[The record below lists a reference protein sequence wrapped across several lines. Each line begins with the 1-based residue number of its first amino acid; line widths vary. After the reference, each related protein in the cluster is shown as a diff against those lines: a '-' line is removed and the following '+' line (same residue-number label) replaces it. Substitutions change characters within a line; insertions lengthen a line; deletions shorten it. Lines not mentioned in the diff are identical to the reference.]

1 MIRFYSDFLLYI
13 FWRRIIISTFKEKN
27 SLKKIDLR
35 SDTVTLPTDEMREAM
50 NNADVGDDVYQEDPT
65 VNQLEELA
73 AKKMGK
79 EAALFIPS
87 GTMGNLIAV
96 LTHCQRGEEII
107 LEADSHIYYYEVGGM
122 SAVAGVIPRLIIGNK
137 GILDPQDIKKALR
150 DENLHYPKTTLICL
164 ENTHNRAGG
173 TIISPKMVEKIC
185 QLAHQRNIQVHLD
198 GARIF
203 NAAVALNIEPVL
215 LTKSVDSV
223 MFCLSKGLSA
233 PVGSILAGSKEFIQR
248 ARKNRKMLGG
258 GMRQAGILAAAGI
271 IAIEN
276 MVERLEDDH
285 KNAQILGEG
294 LTDIG
299 GIKVDLE
306 TIQTN
311 MVCFDLRESGMDT
324 YQFLPKLAEYNILGS
339 PRPPSKVR
347 LVTHYGISEDD
358 IYTTI
363 KAIKEIVKN

>member
-1 MIRFYSDFLLYI
+1 MENFNKSF
-13 FWRRIIISTFKEKN
+13 N
-27 SLKKIDLR
+27 LKKIDLR
-35 SDTVTLPTDEMREAM
+35 SDTVTLPTDEMRDAM
-50 NNADVGDDVYQEDPT
+50 NNAKVGDDVYQEDPT
-65 VNQLEELA
+65 VNRLEELG

-79 EAALFIPS
+79 EGALFVPS
-87 GTMGNLIAV
+87 GTMGNLLAV
-96 LTHCQRGEEII
+96 LTHCQRGDEVI
-107 LEADSHIYYYEVGGM
+107 LEMDSHIYYYEVGGM
-122 SAVAGVIPRLIIGNK
+122 SAVAGVIPRLIIGDK
-137 GILDPQDIKKALR
+137 GIPDIQNIKLALR

-173 TIISPKMVEKIC
+173 TIIPPMLTTEIC
-185 QLAHQRNIQVHLD
+185 QLAHQQNIAVHLD

-203 NAAVALNIEPVL
+203 NAAIALNIEPVL
-215 LTKSVDSV
+215 LAKNVDSV

-271 IAIEN
+271 VALEK
-276 MVERLEDDH
+276 MVDRLKEDH
-285 KNAQILGEG
+285 KNARILGEG
-294 LTDIG
+294 LADIG

-311 MVCFDLRESGMDT
+311 MACFDLNKSGMGT

-339 PRPPSKVR
+339 PRPPTKVR
-347 LVTHYGISEDD
+347 LVTHYGISEND
-358 IYTTI
+358 IYATI
-363 KAIKEIVKN
+363 KAIKEIVRN

>member
-1 MIRFYSDFLLYI
+1 M
-13 FWRRIIISTFKEKN
+13 K
-27 SLKKIDLR
+27 
-35 SDTVTLPTDEMREAM
+35 
-50 NNADVGDDVYQEDPT
+50 NADVGDDVYQEDPT
-65 VNQLEELA
+65 VNQLEGLA
-73 AKKMGK
+73 AEKLRK
-79 EAALFIPS
+79 EAALFVPS

-96 LTHCQRGEEII
+96 LTHCQRGDEVI
-107 LEADSHIYYYEVGGM
+107 LEIDSHIYFYEVGGM
-122 SAVAGVIPRLIIGNK
+122 SAVAGVIPRLIIGDK
-137 GILDPQDIKKALR
+137 GILDPQDVKRALR
-150 DENLHYPKTTLICL
+150 DDNFHFPKTTLICL

-173 TIISPKMVEKIC
+173 TIISPKLTEEIC
-185 QLAHQRNIQVHLD
+185 QLAHQRNIAVHLD

-203 NAAVALNIEPVL
+203 NAAIALNIEPTL
-215 LTKSVDSV
+215 LTKNVDSV

-276 MVERLEDDH
+276 MVERLGEDH
-285 KNAQILGEG
+285 KNARILGEG
-294 LTDIG
+294 LADID

-311 MVCFDLRESGMDT
+311 MVNIDLQESGMDT
-324 YQFLPKLAEYNILGS
+324 FQFLPKLTEYNILGL
-339 PRPPSKVR
+339 PRPPTKVR
-347 LVTHYGISEDD
+347 LVTHYGISEED
-358 IYTTI
+358 IYVTI

>member
-1 MIRFYSDFLLYI
+1 MSSLNKI
-13 FWRRIIISTFKEKN
+13 FNR
-27 SLKKIDLR
+27 KKIDLR

-50 NNADVGDDVYQEDPT
+50 NNAEVGDDVYQEDPT
-65 VNQLEELA
+65 INRLEELA
-73 AKKMGK
+73 AKKLGK
-79 EAALFIPS
+79 EAALFVPS

-96 LTHCQRGEEII
+96 LTHCQRGDEVI
-107 LEADSHIYYYEVGGM
+107 LEMDSHIYYYEVGGM
-122 SAVAGVIPRLIIGNK
+122 SAVAGVIPRLIAGDK
-137 GILDPQDIKKALR
+137 GILDPQDIKRALR
-150 DENLHYPKTTLICL
+150 EENLHYPKTTLICV

-173 TIISPKMVEKIC
+173 TIIPPEIIEEIC
-185 QLAHQRNIQVHLD
+185 QLGHERNIQVHLD

-203 NAAVALNIEPVL
+203 NAAVALNIEPAL
-215 LTKSVDSV
+215 LTKNVDSV

-276 MVERLEDDH
+276 MVERLGGDH
-285 KNAQILGEG
+285 KNARILGEG
-294 LTDIG
+294 LADIG
-299 GIKVDLE
+299 GIKVDLK

-311 MVCFDLRESGMDT
+311 MVYFDLNKSGMDT

-339 PRPPSKVR
+339 PQPPTKVR
-347 LVTHYGISEDD
+347 LVTHYGINEDD
-358 IYTTI
+358 IYATI

>member
-1 MIRFYSDFLLYI
+1 MK
-13 FWRRIIISTFKEKN
+13 IINNYQLKE
-27 SLKKIDLR
+27 IDLR

-50 NNADVGDDVYQEDPT
+50 NNAEVGDDVYQEDPT
-65 VNQLEELA
+65 VNRLEELA
-73 AKKMGK
+73 AKKLGK
-79 EAALFIPS
+79 ETALFVPS

-96 LTHCQRGEEII
+96 LTHCQRGDEVI
-107 LEADSHIYYYEVGGM
+107 LEMDSHIYYYEVGGM
-122 SAVAGVIPRLIIGNK
+122 SAVAGVIPRLITGDK
-137 GILDPQDIKKALR
+137 GILNPQDIKRALR
-150 DENLHYPKTTLICL
+150 EENLHYPKATLLCL

-173 TIISPKMVEKIC
+173 TIVPLEVIEEIC

-203 NAAVALNIEPVL
+203 NAAIALNIEPAL
-215 LTKSVDSV
+215 LTKNVDSV

-248 ARKNRKMLGG
+248 SRKNRKMLGG

-276 MVERLEDDH
+276 MVERLEEDH
-285 KNAQILGEG
+285 KNARILGEG
-294 LTDIG
+294 LADIG

-306 TIQTN
+306 TVQTN
-311 MVCFDLRESGMDT
+311 MVYLDLNKSGMDT

-339 PRPPSKVR
+339 PRPPTKVR
-347 LVTHYGISEDD
+347 LVTHYGISEED

>member
-1 MIRFYSDFLLYI
+1 
-13 FWRRIIISTFKEKN
+13 
-27 SLKKIDLR
+27 
-35 SDTVTLPTDEMREAM
+35 MREAM
-50 NNADVGDDVYQEDPT
+50 NNAEVGDDVYQEDPT

-79 EAALFIPS
+79 EAALFVPS

-96 LTHCQRGEEII
+96 LTHCQRGDEVI
-107 LEADSHIYYYEVGGM
+107 LEMDSHIYYYEVGGM
-122 SAVAGVIPRLIIGNK
+122 SAVAGVIPRLIIGDK
-137 GILDPQDIKKALR
+137 GIPDPQDIKKALR

-173 TIISPKMVEKIC
+173 TIAPPEVIEEIC

-203 NAAVALNIEPVL
+203 NAAVALNIKPAF
-215 LTKSVDSV
+215 LTENVDSV

-271 IAIEN
+271 IALEQ
-276 MVERLEDDH
+276 MMERLKEDH
-285 KNAQILGEG
+285 KNARILGEG
-294 LTDIG
+294 LADISR
-299 GIKVDLE
+299 IKVDLE

-311 MVCFDLRESGMDT
+311 MVYFDLQESGMNA
-324 YQFLPKLAEYNILGS
+324 YQFLSKLAEYNILGL
-339 PRPPSKVR
+339 PRPPTKVR
-347 LVTHYGISEDD
+347 LVTHYGISEED
-358 IYTTI
+358 INTTI
-363 KAIKEIVKN
+363 KVIKGIVS

>member
-1 MIRFYSDFLLYI
+1 M
-13 FWRRIIISTFKEKN
+13 
-27 SLKKIDLR
+27 R

-50 NNADVGDDVYQEDPT
+50 NNAEVGDDVYQEDST
-65 VNQLEELA
+65 VNRLEELA
-73 AKKMGK
+73 AKKLGK
-79 EAALFIPS
+79 ETALFVPS

-96 LTHCQRGEEII
+96 LTHCQRGDEVI
-107 LEADSHIYYYEVGGM
+107 LEMDSHIYYYEVGGM
-122 SAVAGVIPRLIIGNK
+122 SVVAGVMPRLIIGNK
-137 GILDPQDIKKALR
+137 GIIYPQDIKKALR

-173 TIISPKMVEKIC
+173 TIVPPEVIEEIC
-185 QLAHQRNIQVHLD
+185 QLAHQRKILVHLD

-203 NAAVALNIEPVL
+203 NAAIALNIEPAL
-215 LTKSVDSV
+215 LTKNVDSV

-276 MVERLEDDH
+276 MVERLEEDH
-285 KNAQILGEG
+285 KNARILGEG
-294 LTDIG
+294 LADIG

-306 TIQTN
+306 TVQTN
-311 MVCFDLRESGMDT
+311 MVYLDLNKSGMDT
-324 YQFLPKLAEYNILGS
+324 YQFLPKLTEYNILGS
-339 PRPPSKVR
+339 PRPPTKFR
-347 LVTHYGISEDD
+347 LVTHYGISEED

-363 KAIKEIVKN
+363 KAIKEIVS

>member
-1 MIRFYSDFLLYI
+1 M
-13 FWRRIIISTFKEKN
+13 
-27 SLKKIDLR
+27 
-35 SDTVTLPTDEMREAM
+35 
-50 NNADVGDDVYQEDPT
+50 
-65 VNQLEELA
+65 
-73 AKKMGK
+73 
-79 EAALFIPS
+79 
-87 GTMGNLIAV
+87 
-96 LTHCQRGEEII
+96 
-107 LEADSHIYYYEVGGM
+107 
-122 SAVAGVIPRLIIGNK
+122 
-137 GILDPQDIKKALR
+137 ALR

-173 TIISPKMVEKIC
+173 TITLPEVIEEIY

-203 NAAVALNIEPVL
+203 NAAIALNIEPAL
-215 LTKSVDSV
+215 LAKNVDSV

-271 IAIEN
+271 IALEQ
-276 MVERLEDDH
+276 MMERLKEDH
-285 KNAQILGEG
+285 KNARILGES
-294 LTDIG
+294 LANIS

-311 MVCFDLRESGMDT
+311 MVYFDLQESGMDT
-324 YQFLPKLAEYNILGS
+324 YQFLPKLAKYNILGL
-339 PRPPSKVR
+339 PRPPTKVR
-347 LVTHYGISEDD
+347 LVTHYGISEED
-358 IYTTI
+358 IYATI

>member
-1 MIRFYSDFLLYI
+1 MSSLNKI
-13 FWRRIIISTFKEKN
+13 FNR
-27 SLKKIDLR
+27 KKIDLR

-50 NNADVGDDVYQEDPT
+50 NNAEVGDDVYQEDPT
-65 VNQLEELA
+65 INRLEELA
-73 AKKMGK
+73 AKKLGK
-79 EAALFIPS
+79 EAALFVPS

-96 LTHCQRGEEII
+96 LTHCQRGDEVI
-107 LEADSHIYYYEVGGM
+107 LEMDSHIYYYEVGGM
-122 SAVAGVIPRLIIGNK
+122 SAVAGVIPRLIAGDK
-137 GILDPQDIKKALR
+137 GILDPQDIKRALR
-150 DENLHYPKTTLICL
+150 EENLHYPKTTLICV

-173 TIISPKMVEKIC
+173 TIIPPEIIEEIC
-185 QLAHQRNIQVHLD
+185 QLGHERNIQVHLD

-215 LTKSVDSV
+215 LTKNVDSV

-276 MVERLEDDH
+276 MVERLGEDH
-285 KNAQILGEG
+285 KNARILGEG
-294 LTDIG
+294 LADIG
-299 GIKVDLE
+299 GIKVDLK

-311 MVCFDLRESGMDT
+311 MVYFDLNKSGMDT

-339 PRPPSKVR
+339 PQPPTKVR
-347 LVTHYGISEDD
+347 LVTHYGINEDD
-358 IYTTI
+358 IYATI
-363 KAIKEIVKN
+363 KAIKEIVR